1 MLMIEAVQEIEQ
13 EQPKAP
19 ALLSIRITRQV
30 PWKRSYR
37 IGDVMELPWKQAK
50 NLIDRGHAAKLSDM
64 ERWKFGLLTKGY
76 SEETN
81 AHKRLEARGEGS
93 RHFEKTT
100 RMIPIKITRNN
111 GKPGAFEI
119 GTISEMPFHE
129 AMRLV
134 EDGWAEHLTKAERD
148 QHGFI

>member
-1 MLMIEAVQEIEQ
+1 MLVIEAVTEN
-13 EQPKAP
+13 EQPKP
-19 ALLSIRITRQV
+19 QPNLSVRILKEV

-37 IGDVMELPWKQAK
+37 VGEVFDLPIWQAK
-50 NLIDRGHAAKLSDM
+50 GLLKNGHAEALTMM
-64 ERWKFGLLTKGY
+64 ERRKHGFLLQ
-76 SEETN
+76 ETRSV
-81 AHKRLEARGEGS
+81 KTSGQEAVEVRGKGS
-93 RHFEKTT
+93 RHYEKTT

-111 GKPGAFEI
+111 GKAGAFDI

-148 QHGFI
+148 QHGFQ